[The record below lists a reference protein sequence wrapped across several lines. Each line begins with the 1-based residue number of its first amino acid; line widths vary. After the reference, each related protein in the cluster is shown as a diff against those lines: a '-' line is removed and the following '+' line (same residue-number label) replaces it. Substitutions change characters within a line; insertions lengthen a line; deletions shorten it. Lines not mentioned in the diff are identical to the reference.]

1 MTGRARQP
9 TACSIECAMRRRIA
23 RLVVLALLAGAT
35 AAMITGCAAG
45 LARHRSEPPVPGTMS
60 GAHGIV
66 SERSD
71 VVAQSAAHPS
81 EPYWPYRLGELELA
95 SDSLAAAED
104 ALKAALSRDP
114 AYAPALALLSK
125 LYYRSGR
132 HADAVTLLEPVR
144 SRPEAFPDG
153 ARQILLA
160 GLALHEEAMGRAD
173 LAARALAGARP
184 ADAREAGSAMVYVLL
199 RGEQPDSAAALA
211 AAALHADPHSAANQ
225 NNYGIT
231 RLRAGDPD
239 AARRAFLAAI
249 DRDPN
254 LPGPYYN
261 LAILEKFYLFEDQEA
276 ARWYQAY
283 RKRSHADPD
292 SLAGVFEGPQKPVA
306 EKGN

>member
-1 MTGRARQP
+1 MTRLATKRTARKI
-9 TACSIECAMRRRIA
+9 TRAMRRRIA
-23 RLVVLALLAGAT
+23 RRLALAAGAAVA

-45 LARHRSEPPVPGTMS
+45 LAHHRTEPPVPSAMS

-71 VVAQSAAHPS
+71 VVAQSAASPT

-95 SDSLAAAED
+95 SDSLAAAEE
-104 ALKAALSRDP
+104 ALKAALSRD
-114 AYAPALALLSK
+114 ATYAPALALLSK
-125 LYYRSGR
+125 LYYRTGR
-132 HADAVTLLEPVR
+132 HADAVALLEPVR
-144 SRPEAFPDG
+144 SRPEAFGDG

-160 GLALHEEAMGRAD
+160 GLALHEEALGRAD
-173 LAARALAGARP
+173 LAARALAGAQP
-184 ADAREAGSAMVYVLL
+184 ADAKQAGSAMVYVLL

-231 RLRAGDPD
+231 RLRAGDPA

-249 DRDPN
+249 DRDPD

-261 LAILEKFYLFEDQEA
+261 LAILEKFYLFEDREA
-276 ARWYQAY
+276 ARWFQAY
-283 RKRSHADPD
+283 RQRSNADPD
-292 SLAGVFEGPQKPVA
+292 SLAGVFEGAQKPVA
-306 EKGN
+306 QKGN